1 MPDRAEELMSALV
14 SVAETLGMPIEVD
27 RAYPVLS
34 DPRSDGTPAN
44 MPLVVVRTGE
54 EDMDAPEAKAWRR
67 RWVMTPSMVVF
78 LKNSDNPNALR
89 GQAQGLFLQILDA
102 VEASPIPRLI
112 TRNTSPMIRKE
123 LKSVVGR
130 PDILMLSI
138 LFELRFE
145 R

>member
-1 MPDRAEELMSALV
+1 MPDRAEELMTALV
-14 SVAETLGMPIEVD
+14 GVAETLGMPVEVD
-27 RAYPVLS
+27 RAYAVLF
-34 DPRSDGTPAN
+34 DPRENGTPTN

-102 VEASPIPRLI
+102 VEASPIPKLI
-112 TRNTSPMIRKE
+112 TRNTSPMMRKD
-123 LKSVVGR
+123 LKPVVGR
-130 PDILMLSI
+130 PDVLMLVVN
-138 LFELRFE
+138 FELRFE